1 MKHYTGNIKKILM
14 MFMMLTLC
22 MGAFAKQKTIIK
34 KIKKT
39 VVEPQKE
46 YAESL
51 IILSQAAADILYELG
66 ADDLITAIGP
76 DVTIPEGFA
85 EKPVIA
91 AEDLNSQ
98 TILSYSPDYVFLM
111 PGGDDEI
118 EDALDELNIRYT
130 DIYAASI
137 TELTDFITET
147 GAIIR
152 RDSEALA
159 LVTKI
164 EEKLIEIDEA
174 VTARTSFYYELSADP
189 YIILGARSFINDL
202 ITKAGGTN
210 IFEYINSSDGQVD
223 ESIII
228 SKTPEV
234 IFISSASGT
243 TVEEVK
249 AREGWST
256 IPAVQ
261 NNKIFVIDEEKY
273 NQPTPACIDRV
284 YELFELLK

>member
-1 MKHYTGNIKKILM
+1 MKNNAGTMKRILI

-22 MGAFAKQKTIIK
+22 MGAFAKSKTIIK
-34 KIKKT
+34 KIKKN
-39 VVEPQKE
+39 VPEPQKE
-46 YAESL
+46 FAESL
-51 IILSQAAADILYELG
+51 IILSQTAADILYELN
-66 ADDLITAIGP
+66 ADDLIVAIGP

-91 AEDLNSQ
+91 AEDINSQ
-98 TILSYSPDYVFLM
+98 TILSYNPDYVFFM

-130 DIYAASI
+130 EIYATSI
-137 TELTDFITET
+137 EELNDFISET
-147 GAIIR
+147 GTIIR
-152 RDSEALA
+152 RDPEALA

-174 VTARTSFYYELSADP
+174 ITTRTSFYYELSADP
-189 YIILGARSFINDL
+189 YISIGSRCFMNDL

-223 ESIII
+223 GSIII
-228 SKTPEV
+228 SKAPEV
-234 IFISSASGT
+234 IFISSASGI
-243 TVEEVK
+243 TVDEVK

-273 NQPTPACIDRV
+273 NKLTPACADRV